1 MHRSVMGSIRLA
13 RAAVF
18 ALLVLSACDRDGAPK
33 PTSASTSSQTDGVPQ
48 TPQTGQPSTDTPPA
62 DGDTTPIAPTVAEV
76 EAPKPKVKPEDYG
89 TLHVPQPAPSEDEL
103 TIHGLAGF
111 EVVTVYA
118 APNLKSARLGH
129 MRIGQRS
136 MVTPVTADEGEGCKK
151 GFHGLPTGGYACAS
165 KGLIVDAEK
174 EPYMHMPPPPP
185 RVDSPHPYDYAVV
198 AKEGTPMWWR
208 TADADER
215 MLAEEK
221 YLESLP
227 SAARAAPKKK
237 KKSGSSSKTKPSGGG
252 SSPDAKLPGLLDE
265 PPVVLSP
272 EEKAEIERKKAAAAA
287 RAAARREAK
296 AERTAELARKKARL
310 PLRPGNPFMSRG
322 NILSVGDRTKDKGR
336 RWLRTARGGY
346 VEAGRVYGKKVFDF
360 EGAVLEEGADFP
372 FGFIDNENAAAFE
385 LQGDGSLKRKKKL
398 EYRSF
403 VDLQPE
409 PKTIGK
415 RAYYQTTDGMWVRE
429 SHVRMAQ
436 RHEMPKDI
444 DPWERWVDVSL
455 SSQLLVAYE
464 GEHPVFTTLVS
475 TGKKGNKAESFRT
488 PKGKWRIQSKHISS
502 SMAGSTATDGDYS
515 IQDVPWT
522 MFFEGNYA
530 LHGAFWHTRFGRTR
544 SHGCVNLGPSDA
556 RWLFYWTTPFLPDTW
571 HGVKSQENSPGSMV
585 VVHE

>member
-1 MHRSVMGSIRLA
+1 MRSIRLA
-13 RAAVF
+13 RAAVV
-18 ALLVLSACDRDGAPK
+18 ALLVLPACDRDAAADPAPA
-33 PTSASTSSQTDGVPQ
+33 SAASQSDTAPE
-48 TPQTGQPSTDTPPA
+48 PPATGQPATGTPPA
-62 DGDTTPIAPTVAEV
+62 GDDASPSEPTVAEAP
-76 EAPKPKVKPEDYG
+76 APKPKVKPEDYG
-89 TLHVPQPAPSEDEL
+89 VLHAPQPAPTDEEL

-118 APNLKSARLGH
+118 APNLESARLGH

-136 MVTPVTADEGEGCKK
+136 MVTPAVPDEGEGCKK

-221 YLESLP
+221 YIATLPVEERPAPKPAKKTGSGTTTEP
-227 SAARAAPKKK
+227 SAG
-237 KKSGSSSKTKPSGGG
+237 SGEE
-252 SSPDAKLPGLLDE
+252 KLPGLLDA
-265 PPVVLSP
+265 PPAELTP
-272 EEKAEIERKKAAAAA
+272 EQKAEIERKKAAAAA
-287 RAAARREAK
+287 RAAARREAE
-296 AERTAELARKKARL
+296 AEREAELARKKARL
-310 PLRPGNPFMSRG
+310 PLRPGNPFMSKG

-372 FGFIDNENAAAFE
+372 FGFIDDDNAAAYE
-385 LQGDGSLKRKKKL
+385 LQEDGSLKRKKKL

-403 VDLQPE
+403 VDLEPE

-429 SHVRMAQ
+429 SHVRMAE

-464 GEHPVFTTLVS
+464 GENPVFTTLVS
-475 TGKKGNKAESFRT
+475 TGKKGNKDESFRT

-544 SHGCVNLGPSDA
+544 SHGCVNLGPTDA

-571 HGVKSQENSPGSMV
+571 HGVKSQEDSPGSMV

>member
-1 MHRSVMGSIRLA
+1 MRSIRLA
-13 RAAVF
+13 RAAVV
-18 ALLVLSACDRDGAPK
+18 ALLVLPACDRDAAPN
-33 PTSASTSSQTDGVPQ
+33 PASAEAASQTDG
-48 TPQTGQPSTDTPPA
+48 TPGAAAAVQPAAETSPA
-62 DGDTTPIAPTVAEV
+62 PEGAAPSEPAVAEP
-76 EAPKPKVKPEDYG
+76 EPPKPKVKPEDYG
-89 TLHVPQPAPSEDEL
+89 SLRVPAPTPTEEEL
-103 TIHGLAGF
+103 TVHGLAGF

-118 APNLKSARLGH
+118 APNLESARLGH

-136 MVTPVTADEGEGCKK
+136 MVTAAIPDEGEGCKK

-165 KGLIVDAEK
+165 KGLLVDPQK

-221 YLESLP
+221 YIATLP
-227 SAARAAPKKK
+227 VEERPAPKPAKK
-237 KKSGSSSKTKPSGGG
+237 DGGGG
-252 SSPDAKLPGLLDE
+252 STKPPASEDTKLPSLLDE
-265 PPVVLSP
+265 PPAELTP
-272 EEKAEIERKKAAAAA
+272 EQKAEIERKKAAAAA
-287 RAAARREAK
+287 RAAARREAA
-296 AERTAELARKKARL
+296 AEREAELARKKARL
-310 PLRPGNPFMSRG
+310 PLRPGNPFMSKG

-372 FGFIDNENAAAFE
+372 FGFIDDDNAAAFE
-385 LQGDGSLKRKKKL
+385 LQEDGSLKRKKKL

-403 VDLQPE
+403 VDLEPE

-429 SHVRMAQ
+429 SHVRMAV
-436 RHEMPKDI
+436 RREMPEDI

-455 SSQLLVAYE
+455 STQLLVAYE
-464 GEHPVFTTLVS
+464 GDQPVFATLVS
-475 TGKKGNKAESFRT
+475 TGKKGNKEESFRT

-544 SHGCVNLGPSDA
+544 SHGCVNLGPTDA
-556 RWLFYWTTPFLPDTW
+556 RWLFYWTTPFLPETW
-571 HGVKSQENSPGSMV
+571 HGVKSQDDSPGSMV